1 MRKIPESE
9 CLFFPQ
15 VDGVRASHT
24 RGCAGQC
31 RGQAETGG
39 DAHPW
44 WLFSVAPDLP
54 HGCSCC
60 LWMSKE
66 GKPALVLT
74 KAELFFSVE
83 RSSLVFCEESQTGL
97 RLAMDGSCEKEA
109 YSEHHHS
116 WAELVA

>member
-1 MRKIPESE
+1 M
-9 CLFFPQ
+9 
-15 VDGVRASHT
+15 
-24 RGCAGQC
+24 
-31 RGQAETGG
+31 
-39 DAHPW
+39 
-44 WLFSVAPDLP
+44 APDLP

-74 KAELFFSVE
+74 KAELFFSAE
-83 RSSLVFCEESQTGL
+83 LEFSFYEESQTGL

-109 YSEHHHS
+109 CSEHHHS